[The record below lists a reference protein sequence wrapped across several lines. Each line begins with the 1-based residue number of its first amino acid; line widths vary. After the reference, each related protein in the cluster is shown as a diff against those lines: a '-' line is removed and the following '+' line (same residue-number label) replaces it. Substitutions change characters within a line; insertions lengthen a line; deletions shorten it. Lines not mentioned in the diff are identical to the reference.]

1 MKVVFSDM
9 IQSMSGTING
19 VTYVTRNGKTFA
31 YMREP
36 KSSRTK
42 AKPAT
47 PAERTIRDKF
57 KAVTQQTTE
66 VMHTTHLRAKY
77 AAAWRKQKKYST
89 LRGFIFHCLYE
100 V

>member
-1 MKVVFSDM
+1 MKVVLKAPF
-9 IQSMSGTING
+9 QNASGSLGNLTFRTING
-19 VTYVTRNGKTFA
+19 QTYVFHKA
-31 YMREP
+31 SP
-36 KSSRTK
+36 RTT
-42 AKPAT
+42 PAT

>member
-1 MKVVFSDM
+1 MKVIFSDL
-9 IQSMSGTING
+9 IQSMSGTVNG

-31 YMREP
+31 YIREP
-36 KSSRTK
+36 KPRRS
-42 AKPAT
+42 KPS

-57 KAVTQQTTE
+57 KTVTQQTTE
-66 VMHTTHLRAKY
+66 IMHTTHLRKKY
-77 AAAWRKQKKYST
+77 EEAWRKQKKYAT